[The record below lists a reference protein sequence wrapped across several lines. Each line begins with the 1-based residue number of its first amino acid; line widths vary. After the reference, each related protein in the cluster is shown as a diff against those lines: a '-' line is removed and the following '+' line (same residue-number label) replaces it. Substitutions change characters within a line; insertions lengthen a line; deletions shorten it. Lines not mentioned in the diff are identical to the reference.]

1 MEQLQYPNPH
11 KEKNV
16 EKMLIVDDNQDIR
29 QQLKWGL
36 GEEYAVLLAGSVNDA
51 LNLYRKFMP
60 GVVLL
65 DLGLPPHEHTSVEGF
80 RALAEMLEINPHAKI
95 IMLTGNSERENALK
109 AMQMGAYDFY
119 PKPPVLSELKVIIN
133 RAFHLANIE
142 EQNRQLQ
149 SSIGL
154 QSANSSGIIG
164 QCQAMQTVFATI
176 KKVASSDVSIFIT
189 GESGTGKE
197 LVAQAIHE
205 AGIRRKGPFIPIN
218 CGAIPENLLES
229 ELFGHEKG
237 SFTGAHA
244 MVQGKLQYANK
255 GTLFLDEIGELPFN
269 LQVKLLRFLQEGV
282 IQRVGGRENIS
293 IDTRTVC
300 ATNVDI
306 VKAIS
311 EGRFRED
318 LYYRISVITIAL
330 PPLRERGD
338 DILLLANFFLRK
350 FNDEYKKKVRRFSA
364 AAVNYLKSYEWPG
377 NVRELQNR
385 IQRAIIMSDDAVIEP
400 GDLGHETELPNG
412 PDVDTEERPIVTLRE
427 ARDNVERN
435 LISHAIDRH
444 NGNIVKAAEELGVS
458 RPTLYDLLKKHN
470 LTPLT
475 STEKAP
481 DMLP

>member
-1 MEQLQYPNPH
+1 ME
-11 KEKNV
+11 KI
-16 EKMLIVDDNQDIR
+16 LIVDDNSDIR

-36 GEEYAVLLAGSVNDA
+36 GDEYTVMLAGDVNEG
-51 LNLYRKFMP
+51 LNLFKKFQP

-65 DLGLPPHEHTSVEGF
+65 DLGLPPYEHTSVEGF
-80 RALAEMLEINPHAKI
+80 RGLAEMLELNPHAKI

-119 PKPPVLSELKVIIN
+119 PKPPVLSELKVIIG

-142 EQNRQLQ
+142 EQNRTLQ
-149 SSIGL
+149 TAIEMKSS
-154 QSANSSGIIG
+154 SSNGIIG
-164 QCQAMQTVFATI
+164 QCPAMQTVFSTI

-197 LVAQAIHE
+197 LVAQAIHQ
-205 AGIRRKGPFIPIN
+205 AGLRKGGPFIPIN
-218 CGAIPENLLES
+218 CGAIPDNLLES

-237 SFTGAHA
+237 AFTGAHA
-244 MVQGKLQYANK
+244 TVQGKLQYAHQ

-282 IQRVGGRENIS
+282 IQRVGGREDI
-293 IDTRTVC
+293 IVDTRTVC

-306 VKAIS
+306 AKAIA
-311 EGRFRED
+311 EARFRED

-338 DILLLANFFLRK
+338 DILLLANYFLRK
-350 FNDEYKKKVRRFSA
+350 FNDEFKKKVRRFSA
-364 AAVNYLKSYEWPG
+364 SAVNYLRTYDWPG

-385 IQRAIIMSDDAVIEP
+385 VQRAIIMSDSAVIEP
-400 GDLGHETELPNG
+400 VDLGAVA
-412 PDVDTEERPIVTLRE
+412 DVPVLSESGSEQTVITLRE
-427 ARDNVERN
+427 ARDKVERE
-435 LISHAIDRH
+435 LITVAIDRH

-458 RPTLYDLLKKHN
+458 RPTLYDLLKKHS
-470 LTPLT
+470 LTPL
-475 STEKAP
+475 SP
-481 DMLP
+481 L